1 MKWLGGA
8 LVATTMLG
16 CGGNKAATE
25 DVVVVPD
32 TTARTDA
39 ATIGQEDPNAKRVRI
54 AAASLAA
61 GRKAYDERDYA
72 RAIIEAQ
79 RGFDA
84 LGEDYQKPNVE
95 DDTELKL
102 AAARERNGQDGGAAD
117 AATIFLRILN
127 ERLEMARSKWNI
139 LF

>member
-1 MKWLGGA
+1 MKWIGGA
-8 LVATTMLG
+8 LVATMMG

-32 TTARTDA
+32 TTAKTDA

-54 AAASLAA
+54 ATASLAA

-72 RAIIEAQ
+72 RAILEAQ

-84 LGEDYQKPNVE
+84 LGQDYRKPNVE
-95 DDTELKL
+95 DDSELKL